1 MLRLLNRALAFFQ
14 RRRANLHEGWQR
26 LMPGPVKVR
35 TMQGIV
41 TKLCDDHG
49 LIDECIYFSTDV
61 VTGNIPLTVGHRVFA
76 VVEEDQV
83 SSEVKAIKVEPVYD
97 YFANFGMPDP
107 GTKILIG
114 CVVSIMEDMIY
125 IHKGTSFCLD
135 TVCEGFVP
143 YKGDWLEVV
152 YSMEPGAAHIKAHSV
167 RPLSSRQVEEVKIS
181 SVHGREG
188 VIDDS
193 IFFTLDSLQFPA
205 GYVPQPCDIVNVV
218 IVEST
223 QSCYLWRAISMTPVY
238 KY

>member
-83 SSEVKAIKVEPVYD
+83 SSEVKAIKLYWHAARLTPALSPVY
-97 YFANFGMPDP
+97 FTTPA
-107 GTKILIG
+107 
-114 CVVSIMEDMIY
+114 
-125 IHKGTSFCLD
+125 KGDAS
-135 TVCEGFVP
+135 VASFVP

>member
-83 SSEVKAIKVEPVYD
+83 SSEVKAIKTALSLSMLV
-97 YFANFGMPDP
+97 
-107 GTKILIG
+107 L
-114 CVVSIMEDMIY
+114 
-125 IHKGTSFCLD
+125 
-135 TVCEGFVP
+135 GFVP

>member
-1 MLRLLNRALAFFQ
+1 LNLLS
-14 RRRANLHEGWQR
+14 
-26 LMPGPVKVR
+26 PYPIGPVKVR

-83 SSEVKAIKVEPVYD
+83 SSEVKAIKCVNSSLQSLGSISDVKSKD
-97 YFANFGMPDP
+97 SSC
-107 GTKILIG
+107 

-135 TVCEGFVP
+135 TVCEVVLGFVP

-223 QSCYLWRAISMTPVY
+223 QSCYLWRAISMTPV
-238 KY
+238 